1 MAFAGGVLKVT
12 PFAADAVAPHNSFDL
27 FRLSMDLIAGNFAA
41 LHALGGSYFPV
52 ATPSFYIFASVASH
66 CSESSR

>member
-41 LHALGGSYFPV
+41 LHALGEVISRSQHH
-52 ATPSFYIFASVASH
+52 PSIYSLL
-66 CSESSR
+66 